1 MSEAIYYVTQSGV
14 DQSGVDQSK
23 VDSSRTV
30 IAIPEQAINLPIGD
44 TLNKDTLLDRLAKA
58 GNFPSW
64 FGHNWD
70 AAWDCLTDSDI
81 EYLTLDLTSTNDI
94 NREDF
99 QIFKHLIKD
108 AFRDFGKPQLWI
120 IMASDDSLSHP

>member
-1 MSEAIYYVTQSGV
+1 MSEAIYYVTKNSIEQNPIDNS
-14 DQSGVDQSK
+14 SK
-23 VDSSRTV
+23 AVV
-30 IAIPEQAINLPIGD
+30 AIPKQAILVPIGD
-44 TLNKDTLLDRLAKA
+44 ILNKDTLLDSLAKA
-58 GNFPSW
+58 CDFPSW

-81 EYLTLDLTSTNDI
+81 EYLTLDLSSTHDI
-94 NREDF
+94 NNEDF
-99 QIFKHLIKD
+99 KVFKSLIED

>member
-1 MSEAIYYVTQSGV
+1 MSEAIYYVTKNSIEQNPIDNS
-14 DQSGVDQSK
+14 SK
-23 VDSSRTV
+23 AVV
-30 IAIPEQAINLPIGD
+30 AIPKQAILVPMGD
-44 TLNKDTLLDRLAKA
+44 ILNKQTLLDSLAKA
-58 GNFPSW
+58 CDFPSW

-81 EYLTLDLTSTNDI
+81 EYLTLDLSSTHDI
-94 NREDF
+94 NNEDF
-99 QIFKHLIKD
+99 KVFKSLIED